1 MGFVNVSLHQRPWRP
16 QNIFQ
21 GAFDRQTS
29 MKATSALFSIALLTS
44 STLILNLDENIQV
57 IVGEVPLY
65 LTFYPQ
71 EDDLQHLQ
79 FFTHYGKLVEQ
90 EQGGEGCQKLFI
102 LIRDWQFP
110 YEKQFG
116 IEGGADLLRYKT

>member
-1 MGFVNVSLHQRPWRP
+1 
-16 QNIFQ
+16 
-21 GAFDRQTS
+21 

-65 LTFYPQ
+65 LTIYLQ

>member
-1 MGFVNVSLHQRPWRP
+1 
-16 QNIFQ
+16 
-21 GAFDRQTS
+21 

-57 IVGEVPLY
+57 ISGEVPLY
-65 LTFYPQ
+65 LTFYPK

>member
-1 MGFVNVSLHQRPWRP
+1 
-16 QNIFQ
+16 
-21 GAFDRQTS
+21 

-57 IVGEVPLY
+57 GGGAGIHLLY
-65 LTFYPQ
+65 IRAICWQVKYFFTLLFYPQ

-90 EQGGEGCQKLFI
+90 EQGGEGSQKLFI
-102 LIRDWQFP
+102 LVRDWQFP

-116 IEGGADLLRYKT
+116 IEGGAELLR

>member
-1 MGFVNVSLHQRPWRP
+1 
-16 QNIFQ
+16 
-21 GAFDRQTS
+21 

-57 IVGEVPLY
+57 ISGEVPLY
-65 LTFYPQ
+65 LTFYPK

-90 EQGGEGCQKLFI
+90 EQGARVFRSSSSSFGTGSSPMRNSLELREG
-102 LIRDWQFP
+102 LICSGTKPRSW
-110 YEKQFG
+110 
-116 IEGGADLLRYKT
+116 